1 MVIKSELAHVRE
13 RIQSECEA
21 AARGLT
27 GLAGGTARHAVINR
41 KTTDFYE
48 HLKATIG
55 PQEAIAA
62 LAALYEEIGGQ
73 QGSNNEHRA

>member
-1 MVIKSELAHVRE
+1 MAIKGELAHMRE
-13 RIQSECEA
+13 CIQSEYEA
-21 AARGLT
+21 AVRGLS
-27 GLAGGTARHAVINR
+27 GLAGGVARHATINR

-55 PQEAIAA
+55 PQEATVA

-73 QGSNNEHRA
+73 HSSSNEHKT